1 MLAISQRHA
10 DQIIAFIQVNGDDA
24 GLARVGEIRQ
34 RSLFHRTLGG
44 GEEYKLIFREH
55 FYRQNRI
62 DLFAG
67 FKRQQINNRPA
78 TGGTGTLRHV
88 VHLDPVHSAT
98 TGEAQN
104 VIVRVCDKQVIYKIV
119 FFRRRSLLATTT
131 AFLRHIFR

>member
-44 GEEYKLIFREH
+44 GKKYILIFREH

-62 DLFAG
+62 YFLATFQ
-67 FKRQQINNRPA
+67 RQQINNWSA
-78 TGGTGTLRHV
+78 AGGTGTLRYV
-88 VHLDPVHSAT
+88 VHLDPVHSTPA
-98 TGEAQN
+98 
-104 VIVRVCDKQVIYKIV
+104 
-119 FFRRRSLLATTT
+119 
-131 AFLRHIFR
+131 